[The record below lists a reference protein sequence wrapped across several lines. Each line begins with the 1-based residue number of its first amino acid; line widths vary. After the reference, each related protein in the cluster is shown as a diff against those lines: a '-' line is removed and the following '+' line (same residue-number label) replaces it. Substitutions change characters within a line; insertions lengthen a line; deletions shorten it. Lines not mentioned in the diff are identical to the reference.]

1 MKHSFY
7 ELNCILTK
15 FLNDRISHC
24 YLPRGMMAG
33 VIRPLTKHSFGDLT
47 SSSNYRPIICSSVI
61 LQLFE
66 YISFD
71 KIEFNLKTNDRQ
83 LSYKEIYSSSTE

>member
-1 MKHSFY
+1 
-7 ELNCILTK
+7 
-15 FLNDRISHC
+15 
-24 YLPRGMMAG
+24 MAG
-33 VIRPLTKHSFGDLT
+33 VIRPLIKDKFGDLT
-47 SSSNYRPIICSSVI
+47 SSSNYGPIICSSVI